1 MKVVVACD
9 SYKGCM
15 TSEEVADHIEEGIH
29 QADASIEVIKQLIA
43 DGGEGTTAAFCAA
56 ADGQWVHVRTTDAYG
71 KPLDTSYVL
80 VDGGNTAVIEVANI
94 IGLQMTP
101 KELRSPFFASRF
113 GVGTVLLDA
122 QKRGCRKIIVGLGGS
137 ATNDGG
143 MGLLQALGARFYDKE
158 HKYLSPQAVNLIHVR
173 YIDLKRLNRLEGM
186 ELIAAC
192 DVKNHLLGEQGAT
205 YVFGKQKGFYP
216 NQIRR
221 IDQGM
226 TNYRDQLLRYT
237 HIDLNDFEGGG
248 AAGGIGAVLI
258 GILHAEMIPGLQLLL
273 SYSHLEEHIKD
284 CDLVITG
291 EGQTDLQT
299 RYGKVPVGVLQVA
312 KKYGKPV
319 ICISGALGLQ
329 YEELYELGFIGMFSI
344 SDRAMN
350 FQQALDQA
358 PQKLTACAHSLM
370 KMIRY
375 FVKA

>member
-29 QADASIEVIKQLIA
+29 QADVSIEVIKQPIA
-43 DGGEGTTAAFCAA
+43 DGGEGTAAAFCAA

-101 KELRSPFFASRF
+101 KELRSPFFASSF
-113 GVGTVLLDA
+113 GVGTVMLDA
-122 QKRGCRKIIVGLGGS
+122 RKRGCRKIIVGLGGS

-173 YIDLKRLNRLEGM
+173 YMDLKRLNRLEGM

-237 HIDLNDFEGGG
+237 NIDLNDFEGGG

-258 GILHAEMIPGLQLLL
+258 GILHAKMIPGLQLLL
-273 SYSHLEEHIKD
+273 SYSRLEEHIKD

-370 KMIRY
+370 KTIRY